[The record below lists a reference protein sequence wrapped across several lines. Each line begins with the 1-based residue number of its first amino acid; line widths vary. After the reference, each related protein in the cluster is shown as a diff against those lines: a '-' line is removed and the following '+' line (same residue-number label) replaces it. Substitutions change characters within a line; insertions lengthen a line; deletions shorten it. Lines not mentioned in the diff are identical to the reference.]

1 MLRFVADEVLGVGA
15 GSVTRVA
22 VDGVD
27 GAGKTTFANE
37 LADALA
43 EGGRAV
49 IRVSADDFLNPR
61 SVRHARGRTR
71 DFLLEHSDEAARYAA
86 LKRQLVKRYP
96 QDRLAYIAGKEQY
109 VTDLEARAI
118 VWARRLPYGG
128 DSTPR
133 NAPPLLSPGGS
144 GLVELVLPVWRKQIF
159 ATGVALSLG
168 GRRASAPRARTRTPT
183 RTAGVVAERAGHERK
198 PHHEQ
203 CLQRP
208 EAADEVG
215 EEDGDIGREQP
226 AEPPSPVTRCGHT
239 KREAE

>member
-118 VWARRLPYGG
+118 VWARRLPMAATQHRATRHRCFRCSYVKEVMVGVSITG
-128 DSTPR
+128 AGVRSR
-133 NAPPLLSPGGS
+133 CQMRRARWRLRERMASR
-144 GLVELVLPVWRKQIF
+144 VVLPSAF
-159 ATGVALSLG
+159 L
-168 GRRASAPRARTRTPT
+168 RAM
-183 RTAGVVAERAGHERK
+183 
-198 PHHEQ
+198 
-203 CLQRP
+203 
-208 EAADEVG
+208 
-215 EEDGDIGREQP
+215 
-226 AEPPSPVTRCGHT
+226 
-239 KREAE
+239 